1 MMPLSDVE
9 ATLGVCKLIKERCGS
24 VWDSS
29 LRTVSKQDV
38 FEYIN
43 QDKVFCVSRFFR
55 GKEYT
60 HGLAYITK
68 NPSYENQIYCFDLKF
83 DPDMVCSLDRAE
95 LKKMFKG
102 KNKCFHL
109 VKANEQPILLD
120 EEFLYQTEE
129 YKDEKPEEIQERMKK
144 IRGNKNFIERFE
156 NIILDMSEEKSY
168 SDDQSE
174 KPVEEQIYNG
184 FPR

>member
-1 MMPLSDVE
+1 
-9 ATLGVCKLIKERCGS
+9 
-24 VWDSS
+24 
-29 LRTVSKQDV
+29 
-38 FEYIN
+38 
-43 QDKVFCVSRFFR
+43 
-55 GKEYT
+55 
-60 HGLAYITK
+60 
-68 NPSYENQIYCFDLKF
+68 
-83 DPDMVCSLDRAE
+83 
-95 LKKMFKG
+95 
-102 KNKCFHL
+102 
-109 VKANEQPILLD
+109 LD

-184 FPR
+184 FPDNKDNYLMKDFHAAAWDKKYDIAEKISDMRIKEFAKRVIYNEKPEILPKNELARRDREVAERVLSMDKCKWNTIAEAQKEIDDLREKEDQYDLDRLQEIDDYIQELEDYHKSKLNG